1 MHDMP
6 LEKPMRYPII
16 YHPLL
21 SPTWKDF
28 GILIPLS
35 GKRSEKVF
43 QSLNELGNNIKEL
56 DLKLLTKISKAELT
70 LAHDELF
77 IENLYSKK
85 LFKEFTDCFELI
97 DENGNFNRYDPDN
110 AIKDLSEF
118 MDEILFHVAG
128 TCYAIDQ
135 SLKEGFCYF
144 LGGGMHHARKDKGA
158 GFCILNDIVLGI
170 KRAQDQKKIKS
181 CWVIDVDAHKG
192 DGTAHMTVDDASI
205 LTLSLHME
213 KGWPLD
219 HPDPNHPSKVPSTID
234 IEINSKNCKNYN
246 KLLSEGLEKLLVLQ
260 GKTPDLMIINN
271 GADPYE
277 HDELPSTSLLKLSKE
292 ELLERDQ
299 ILFNF
304 AKLKN
309 IPQTWVMSGGYGERS
324 YEIYVQFLDWVLKS
338 NS

>member
-1 MHDMP
+1 M
-6 LEKPMRYPII
+6 KFPII

-43 QSLNELGNNIKEL
+43 HALIERGHKIKKIELNNLPEISKQ
-56 DLKLLTKISKAELT
+56 DLKL
-70 LAHDELF
+70 AHEEQF
-77 IENLYSKK
+77 IERLYSEK

-97 DENGNFNRYDPDN
+97 DEKGNFNRYDPDN
-110 AIKDLSEF
+110 APKKLSQF
-118 MDEILFHVAG
+118 MDEILFHVAA
-128 TCYAIDQ
+128 TCHAVD
-135 SLKEGFCYF
+135 LALEEEFCYF

-158 GFCILNDIVLGI
+158 GFCLLNDIVLSI
-170 KRAQDQKKIKS
+170 KRAQKQNKLKT

-192 DGTAHMTVDDASI
+192 DGTAHMTVDDSSI

-219 HPDPNHPSKVPSTID
+219 HSDPTHPSKTPSTID
-234 IEINSKNCKNYN
+234 IEINSQNTKDYN
-246 KLLSEGLEKLLVLQ
+246 QLLSKGLAKLLEIQ
-260 GKTPDLMIINN
+260 GSTPDLIIVNN

-277 HDELPSTSLLKLSKE
+277 HDELPSTTPLKLTKE
-292 ELLERDQ
+292 VLLERDQ

-304 AKLKN
+304 AKSKGV
-309 IPQTWVMSGGYGERS
+309 PQAWVMSGGYGERS
-324 YEIYVQFLDWVLKS
+324 YEIYVQFLDWVLNS